1 MKLRTLDSFK
11 NSRVQAF
18 KVIGLL
24 IFSLLEL
31 LNPLNLERA
40 SAQTPFYQ
48 GKTIRIIVGY
58 QPGDNHDQYARTYAR
73 FMGKHIPGNPT
84 FVVQNMPG
92 AGSMIAANHIYTM
105 TKPDGLTLGSFGGAL
120 IMAQI
125 TGRKEVQFDWP
136 KYGWIGTPYRA
147 GHLLFMRSD
156 AAQKTLEQLR
166 QTNDPPRCSAT
177 GVGSTGYDVPRLLE
191 DTLGLKFKV
200 ISGYPGG
207 ADQDLAMERNEVQ
220 CRAITIDGF
229 FGREP
234 FISWHKKGF
243 VRVWLHTEKQ
253 RHAKIPEVPSVFE
266 LLDQYNAS
274 EAKRRLVH
282 TYLGLWGFGSMPIL
296 TTPGIPAE
304 RLKLLRDAYAKM
316 FTDPEFIEDTAKKGW
331 EPRPVSGEELGA
343 LAKEVVNQPP
353 EVSAALKRI
362 LSQ

>member
-11 NSRVQAF
+11 SSRVQAF

-24 IFSLLEL
+24 IFFVLEL
-31 LNPLNLERA
+31 LNPVNLERA

-84 FVVQNMPG
+84 FMVQNMPG
-92 AGSMIAANHIYTM
+92 AGSMIAANHIYNM

-156 AAQKTLEQLR
+156 AAQKTIEQLR

-253 RHAKIPEVPSVFE
+253 RHPKIPEVPSVFE

-331 EPRPVSGEELGA
+331 EPRPVSGAELGA